1 MVANFDVKKYSVTA
15 ADVGTVSAAPIFHWM
30 LNPMPG
36 GGGMPVWWSPARD
49 WYLRQ
54 SLYSPFHDFW
64 TSCIGIAV
72 TKMASQQWE
81 IEGDA
86 PRLRNYAQQLLLSA
100 DNNQSWV
107 AFLARHLQDYLCTDN
122 GAFIEIVRASSAAGS
137 RILGLMHLD
146 SLRVTRTGDPDT
158 PAIYRDTKGA
168 DHEIEAHQ
176 ILMLADMPSSAETWH
191 GVGFCAASRAWGGI
205 LKMESIERYI
215 YEKVSGKRPLA
226 VDLVN
231 GISETQMKTAV
242 DAAKEDSQAKG
253 QITYMGAVVVPTL
266 SDIPITHERIN
277 FAELP
282 DGFERKVEFDIG
294 VLQFANAIGLD
305 VQDIQPLTGQA
316 LGTGAQSQVLHEKAQ
331 GKGLA
336 AWRQQ
341 ITHLFNQNVVP
352 DAVTFAFSEND
363 FRDKK
368 QRADINKTIADT
380 VAEIVEKVGVTTA
393 QGQQIL
399 ADEKVIPKEFVPVD
413 QTPEGTITDADQPQS
428 EADLAAAQAQQQNAG
443 ADLSAATK
451 DSILSG
457 ALAESKEAQGDDK
470 PEPFP
475 DWLQDY
481 RIRFAA
487 LSR

>member
-1 MVANFDVKKYSVTA
+1 MAANFDVKKYSVTA
-15 ADVGTVSAAPIFHWM
+15 ADVGSVSAAPVFHWM
-30 LNPMPG
+30 LNAMPG
-36 GGGMPVWWSPARD
+36 GGGAPIWWSPARD

-54 SLYSPFHDFW
+54 ALYSPFHDFW
-64 TSCIGIAV
+64 SAAVGIAI
-72 TKMASQQWE
+72 TKMSSQAWE

-107 AFLARHLQDYLCTDN
+107 SFLSRHLQDYLCTDN
-122 GAFIEIVRASSAAGS
+122 GAFVEIVRASSAAGS

-146 SLRVTRTGDPDT
+146 GLRVTRTGDPET
-158 PAIYRDTKGA
+158 PAIYRDTTGR

-191 GVGFCAASRAWGGI
+191 GVGFCAASRAWGAI

-231 GISETQMKTAV
+231 GINETQMRTAV
-242 DAAKEDSQAKG
+242 EAAKEDSQSKG
-253 QITYMGAVVVPTL
+253 QVTYMGAVVVPTL
-266 SDIPITHERIN
+266 SDVPITHERIN

-282 DGFERKVEFDIG
+282 DGFDRKQEFDIN

-305 VQDIQPLTGQA
+305 VQDLQPLTGQP
-316 LGTGAQSQVLHEKAQ
+316 LGTGAQSQVLHDKAQ

-341 ITHLFNQNVVP
+341 ITHLVNQFVLP

-363 FRDKK
+363 LRDRK
-368 QRADINKTIADT
+368 QRA
-380 VAEIVEKVGVTTA
+380 EISLDRANAVSTLVEKGLITGA
-393 QGQQIL
+393 QGVQVL
-399 ADEKVIPKEFVPVD
+399 ADEDELPKEFVPLD
-413 QTPEGTITDADQPQS
+413 QTPKATITDADQPQS
-428 EADLAAAQAQQQNAG
+428 EADLAAAQAQQVNAG
-443 ADLSAATK
+443 ADAVGTAV
-451 DSILSG
+451 
-457 ALAESKEAQGDDK
+457 KEAQGDDK
-470 PEPFP
+470 PEPFRIEV
-475 DWLQDY
+475 Y
-481 RIRFAA
+481 RERFKQLSQSA
-487 LSR
+487 L